1 MKLRNSL
8 VVRTTLQVMGIA
20 LVLGFVSLGFGG
32 GALARRWERARQQEA
47 LEALLDVVAPS
58 ASAACFADDGVLA
71 DQVVRGL
78 IGTPAVQ
85 GARIRAGDRVLAEAS
100 RSAPGPGAAS
110 VSRPLQSPFAPES
123 VLGELVLYPDP
134 EEARGQ
140 GAHAAG
146 LFRTWSL
153 GILAIL
159 AGGLALTVHQVII
172 APITA
177 LTRELHALQA
187 GSGGRL
193 AIPKGHDR
201 DELGQ
206 LVGDVNALLERM
218 VEAMWKEQT
227 LSQRHLQDRRQVQ
240 APDGDVGANLIVVRG
255 DGALEAWTPGVQRL
269 LGQEPL
275 PGVPVPSLFGAQAG
289 PVGEA
294 LDRCRASG
302 SALAT
307 LRMPDPAGP
316 GHRWLHLTLDRIGPG
331 WCQGLLDDVTSYLDA
346 AAAGGGLEVK
356 DTVTG
361 ALNRL
366 GAEHALEERFASGTR
381 GPGLLLLALEGLD
394 CAPGD
399 RDGIL
404 RQAAQR
410 LAAGTRRWDLLARL
424 GDDTFLVILDR
435 LEDPEAGLK
444 LAQALV
450 EKLGVPFPLAAGGE
464 ARITA
469 SAGLTLRR
477 PGEEP
482 SRQVLLKRAD
492 TALREAQRNGGG
504 RCVLD

>member
-32 GALARRWERARQQEA
+32 GTLARRWERARQQEA

-78 IGTPAVQ
+78 IGTPSVQ

-100 RSAPGPGAAS
+100 RTVPAPGAAS
-110 VSRPLQSPFAPES
+110 LTRSLQSPFAPES
-123 VLGELVLYPDP
+123 VLGELVLFPDP
-134 EEARGQ
+134 GEARRQ

-187 GSGGRL
+187 GAGGRL
-193 AIPKGHDR
+193 ATPKGHHR

-218 VEAMWKEQT
+218 VEAMWKEQA
-227 LSQRHLQDRRQVQ
+227 LGQRQLQDGRLVQ
-240 APDGDVGANLIVVRG
+240 APGGDVGANLIVVRG
-255 DGALEAWTPGVQRL
+255 DGGLEAWTPGVQRL

-275 PGVPVPSLFGAQAG
+275 PGAPVPTLFGTQAG
-289 PVGEA
+289 RVGEA

-331 WCQGLLDDVTSYLDA
+331 WCQGLLADVTSYLDA
-346 AAAGGGLEVK
+346 PAAGGGLEVK
-356 DTVTG
+356 DPVTG

-381 GPGLLLLALEGLD
+381 GPGLLLLALDGLER
-394 CAPGD
+394 APGG
-399 RDGIL
+399 RDEIL

-410 LAAGTRRWDLLARL
+410 LAAGTRRWDLLAHL
-424 GDDTFLVILDR
+424 GDATFLVILDR
-435 LEDPEAGLK
+435 LEDTEAGMK
-444 LAQALV
+444 RAQALV
-450 EKLGVPFPLAAGGE
+450 ERLGIPFPLAAGGE

-477 PGEEP
+477 PGEGP
-482 SRQVLLKRAD
+482 SRQALLERAG
-492 TALREAQRNGGG
+492 TALAEAQRNGGG
-504 RCVLD
+504 LCLLD